1 MHILSFLQ
9 LLLARPSEGC
19 IAPRLGYGAALGCR
33 SRADAAALCAIPSLC
48 SLAIGVAQSRGRT
61 PPPAPRNCS
70 SLHNY
75 NKKKNLNVVECTKV
89 WVLKERGK

>member
-1 MHILSFLQ
+1 MHILSFLW

-61 PPPAPRNCS
+61 SPRPQE
-70 SLHNY
+70 LLFIAQLQQ
-75 NKKKNLNVVECTKV
+75 KKNLNVVECTKV